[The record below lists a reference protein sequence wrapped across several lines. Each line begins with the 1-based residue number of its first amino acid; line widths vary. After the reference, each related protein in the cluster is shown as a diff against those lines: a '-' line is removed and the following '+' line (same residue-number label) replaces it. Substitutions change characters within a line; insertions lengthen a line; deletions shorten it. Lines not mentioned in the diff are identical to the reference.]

1 MKNVILVFSMMIVAN
16 FLNAATPSSSS
27 TTKTMTTTTKTT
39 SMNGQNYDAQFLDRM
54 IKHHQEGIAMA
65 KMAQQKSQTQ
75 EIKDMTQKMI
85 NDQQKELTQMQ
96 QWRNDLYANVPKARE
111 MGPAMD
117 MSELQSSRGK
127 VFDDR
132 FLAKMSEHHEMGMK
146 MFEEARVKAS
156 NQNIRNF
163 ANEGA
168 RHQSME
174 IQRMEEMKT
183 DM

>member
-27 TTKTMTTTTKTT
+27 SMTTTKTT
-39 SMNGQNYDAQFLDRM
+39 STTTTMNGQNYDAQFLDRM
-54 IKHHQEGIAMA
+54 IKHHQDGISMA
-65 KMAQQKSQTQ
+65 KMAQQKSQSQ
-75 EIKDMTQKMI
+75 EIKSMTQKMI
-85 NDQQKELTQMQ
+85 SDQQKELTQMQ
-96 QWRNDLYANVPKARE
+96 EWRNDLYANVPKAKE
-111 MGPAMD
+111 MGPALD
-117 MSELQSSRGK
+117 LSELQTSRGK

-132 FLAKMSEHHEMGMK
+132 FLAKMTEHHEMGVK

-156 NQNIRNF
+156 NQNIRSF

-174 IQRMEEMKT
+174 IQKMEEMKT

>member
-1 MKNVILVFSMMIVAN
+1 MKNVFLVFSMMIIAN

-27 TTKTMTTTTKTT
+27 STTTSTTMTKTT
-39 SMNGQNYDAQFLDRM
+39 TMNGKSYDAQFLDRM
-54 IKHHQEGIAMA
+54 IKHHQDGISMA
-65 KMAQQKSQTQ
+65 KMAQQKSQSQ
-75 EIKDMTQKMI
+75 ELKDMTQKMI
-85 NDQQKELTQMQ
+85 SDQQKKLTQMQ
-96 QWRNDLYANVPKARE
+96 QWRNDLYSNVPKVKE
-111 MGPAMD
+111 MGPALD
-117 MSELQSSRGK
+117 MSELQASRGK
-127 VFDDR
+127 VFDDK
-132 FLAKMSEHHEMGMK
+132 FLSKMSEHHEMGVK

-168 RHQSME
+168 RQQSME